1 MKIFSLLFGSERVK
15 ENVIVSAKHH
25 ESKVCDFFSLLNR
38 FLSSHIKVIIGY

>member
-25 ESKVCDFFSLLNR
+25 ESKVCDFF
-38 FLSSHIKVIIGY
+38 FSSQSFSFISY